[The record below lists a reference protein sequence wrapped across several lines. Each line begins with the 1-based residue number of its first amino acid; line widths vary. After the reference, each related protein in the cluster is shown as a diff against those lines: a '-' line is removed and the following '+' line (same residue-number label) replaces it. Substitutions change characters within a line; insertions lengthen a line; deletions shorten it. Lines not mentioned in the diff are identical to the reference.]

1 MFCWNETCLAQN
13 IYLCSFQF
21 AAPSGF
27 FLNVEPTLELGTVG
41 DVALSSIIT
50 LADFSQSVGNGE
62 LFRDFAAAFNGED
75 ESIDAEEEIC
85 DVEES
90 WGDKVS
96 NAFDE
101 AQDFTDDNVD
111 LAGGFSVGVF
121 LDKDEDVKSVLFR
134 FESPNIFV
142 FGVPVNF
149 ASAKLE
155 VQW

>member
-50 LADFSQSVGNGE
+50 LADISESIGNGE

-75 ESIDAEEEIC
+75 ESIDPEEEIC

-111 LAGGFSVGVF
+111 LGGGFSVGVF

-134 FESPNIFV
+134 IETPQMFV
-142 FGVPVNF
+142 FGVPAVPL
-149 ASAKLE
+149 SAKLE